1 MMKVTFE
8 TNAGTFVGYLTSTG
22 KIEIYENVDE
32 EPIAI
37 IEPLPRRKAV
47 PDVTA
52 DGVMRTLMGFLENHI
67 ARLEIESVT
76 ARLTPPGSSI

>member
-22 KIEIYENVDE
+22 KIEIYENADDT
-32 EPIAI
+32 PIAI
-37 IEPLPRRKAV
+37 IEPLPKRKAV

-52 DGVMRTLMGFLENHI
+52 DGVMRALMGFLENHI
-67 ARLEIESVT
+67 TRLEIEGVT
-76 ARLTPPGSSI
+76 ARITPPGSAR